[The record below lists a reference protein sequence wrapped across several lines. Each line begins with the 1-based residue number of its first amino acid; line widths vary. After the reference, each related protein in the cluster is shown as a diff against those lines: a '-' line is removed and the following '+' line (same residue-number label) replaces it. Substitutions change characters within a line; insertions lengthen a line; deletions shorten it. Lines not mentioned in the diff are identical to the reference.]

1 MGLAL
6 QRAESFLGEKKM
18 TSRLSNAVSD
28 VSAEDTEAPP
38 NLVGVADSA
47 PPAPDK
53 DSRFLR
59 PGVKQKGAKSKQVK
73 QPGGLLR
80 FPEEKPVSRP
90 IFEKPKPSGIAEFY
104 LNPPRQIAVLQG
116 VRTVIKGKF
125 IYVGDEKFY
134 IRGVTY
140 GPFRPD
146 DEGCEYHDPD
156 TVDRDFAQMAA
167 NGINAVR
174 TYTVPPRWL
183 LDIAQ
188 KHNLRVMIG
197 LPWEEHITFLDDKK
211 LAKDI
216 ERRVRAGVKACA
228 GHAAVLCFT
237 IGNEIPSSI
246 VRWHGRRRIQSF
258 LERLYKAVKK
268 VDPQA
273 LVTYVN
279 FPTTEY
285 LDLPFIDFVS
295 FNVYLETREKLEGYL
310 ARLQNLAGEKPLVMA
325 EIGLDSMRNGPE
337 AQASTLEWQIRST
350 FATGCSGI
358 FVFAWTDEWHRGGF
372 DIDDWGFGLT
382 DRNRNPKPSLA
393 SVSRAY
399 VQVPF
404 PADLNWPSI
413 SVVICTYNGHRTIR
427 DCLEGLKKVDY
438 PNFEVIVVNDGSTDG
453 TETIAKEYGFKVISI
468 PNGGLS
474 NARNVGMRA
483 ANGEII
489 AYTDDDAV
497 PDPHWLTYLA
507 ATFLTTDHVGVGG
520 PNIPPVDDGAKAE
533 CVANSPGGPIHVLLT
548 DQQAEHIP
556 GCNMAFRK
564 AALEAIGGFDT
575 QFRIAGDDV
584 DLCWRLIDRGWTL
597 GFNPAAMVW
606 HHRRNSVKSY
616 WKQQLNYGKAEGC
629 LERKWPE
636 KYNAAGHV
644 PWAGRI
650 YFKGFEQLLGCFRG
664 RIYQGTWGSAL
675 FQSIYQPAPSL
686 LWSLPLMP
694 EWLVVVAVLGFF
706 SLLGIE
712 WPPLLLSL
720 PLFLLAAALPVA
732 HAVSC
737 ASRLRFLQFP
747 AKQRLKLKALT
758 AFLHLMQPVARLI
771 GRIKL
776 GLTPWRRCGFA
787 SGIALPLPLPKTF
800 TIWSQEWRSPISWLE
815 SLETGVKTLRTAVL
829 RGGDYDG
836 WDLELR
842 GGLLGSVRVL
852 MAVEEHG
859 GGNQFIRLKGWPR
872 CTPAGIF
879 MTLFFAALGAAS
891 AAAHAWFACGVLNAV
906 AIALMMRVLIECSF
920 AMSTLSEVL
929 DHKE

>member
-1 MGLAL
+1 MKNRISSA
-6 QRAESFLGEKKM
+6 AP
-18 TSRLSNAVSD
+18 D
-28 VSAEDTEAPP
+28 VSAEDIEIQP
-38 NLVGVADSA
+38 NLMGFADSA
-47 PPAPDK
+47 LPEFDPGG
-53 DSRFLR
+53 RFLR
-59 PGVKQKGAKSKQVK
+59 PLPEREGINSKK
-73 QPGGLLR
+73 LKNTRDFLR
-80 FPEEKPVSRP
+80 LPKEKPVLRP
-90 IFEKPKPSGIAEFY
+90 DFKKPKSTGIAEFY
-104 LNPPRQIAVLQG
+104 LNPPKHIAVREG
-116 VRTVIKGKF
+116 VRASVKGKF
-125 IYVGDEKFY
+125 IYAGDEKFY

-146 DEGCEYHDPD
+146 EQGCEYKDPQ

-167 NGINAVR
+167 SGINSVR

-183 LDIAQ
+183 LDVAL

-216 ERRVRAGVKACA
+216 ERRVREGVKSCA

-246 VRWHGRRRIQSF
+246 VRWHGRRSIESF
-258 LERLYKAVKK
+258 LERLYKAVKE
-268 VDPQA
+268 VDPEA

-285 LDLPFIDFVS
+285 LELPFVDFVS

-325 EIGLDSMRNGPE
+325 EIGLDSMRNGQE

-350 FATGCSGI
+350 FAAGGAGI
-358 FVFAWTDEWHRGGF
+358 FVFSWTDEWHRGGF

-382 DRNRNPKPSLA
+382 DKDRNPKISLA
-393 SVSRAY
+393 SVGKAFA
-399 VQVPF
+399 QVPF

-413 SVVICTYNGHRTIR
+413 SVLVCTYNGKRTIR

-453 TETIAKEYGFKVISI
+453 TELIAKEYGFKVISI

-483 ANGEII
+483 AKGEIV
-489 AYTDDDAV
+489 AYIDDDAV
-497 PDPHWLTYLA
+497 PDPQWLTYLA
-507 ATFLTTDHVGVGG
+507 ATFLSTDHVGVGG
-520 PNIPPVDDGAKAE
+520 PNIPPADDGPIAE
-533 CVANSPGGPIHVLLT
+533 CVANAPGGPIHVLLT

-564 AALEAIGGFDT
+564 AALEAIGGFDA

-584 DLCWRLIDRGWTL
+584 DLCWRLQKQGWTL

-606 HHRRNSVKSY
+606 HHRRNSVKTY
-616 WKQQLNYGKAEGC
+616 WKQQLNYGKAEGY

-636 KYNAAGHV
+636 KYNAAGHI
-644 PWAGRI
+644 PWAGRL
-650 YFKGFEQLLGCFRG
+650 YFKGFEQLFGCFRG

-675 FQSIYQPAPSL
+675 FQSIYQPSSSFM
-686 LWSLPLMP
+686 WSLPLMP
-694 EWLVVVAVLGFF
+694 EWNVIVAALALF

-712 WPPLLLSL
+712 WSPLLLSF
-720 PLFLLAAALPVA
+720 PLFLVALALPIG

-737 ASRLRFLQFP
+737 ALRVPFLQFP
-747 AKQRLKLKALT
+747 AQERRKLKALT
-758 AFLHLMQPVARLI
+758 AYLHLMQPVARLI

-776 GLTPWRRCGFA
+776 GLTPWRKCGVA
-787 SGIALPLPLPKTF
+787 SGIAHPLPWPKTF
-800 TIWSQEWRSPISWLE
+800 TIWSQQWRSPISWLE
-815 SLETGVKTLRTAVL
+815 SIEEGVKALRTIVH
-829 RGGDYDG
+829 RGGDFDG

-842 GGLLGSVRVL
+842 GGLFGSVRVL

-859 GGNQFIRLKGWPR
+859 GGNQYIRLKSWPR
-872 CTPAGIF
+872 CTPAGIV
-879 MTLFFAALGAAS
+879 MTLFFAAMGAAS
-891 AAAHAWFACGVLNAV
+891 AAGHAWVACGVLNA
-906 AIALMMRVLIECSF
+906 IALVLMVRVMIECSA
-920 AMSTLSEVL
+920 AMSTVTEVL
-929 DHKE
+929 NHKE